1 MSSSIS
7 SRRGAVR
14 SSPVLVFLGLLG
26 AAGAVEGVA
35 GEPPASGLR
44 DFRIPWT
51 PCTFVLPGEDL
62 DGSPQTLLH
71 KKYGPKPAVYWD
83 KGLGTPRYVAFWNE
97 LRLVSPE
104 ATDAELV
111 SAVKGFVAENSEFF
125 GVGVED
131 LLDGIVT
138 PVAKMRLVAFGQ
150 GFVGVTVRGAGLR
163 ALIDQ
168 EGELLSVD
176 AFILRTAALPPIST
190 VVPLDANAI
199 LANVLR
205 ILSEDPKSGT
215 GLTPG
220 PIDLQVIFPTDRISD
235 ARLGWCVQAEGA
247 AGDAWD
253 LFLSTEGELLG
264 EDDPA
269 HYAGG
274 AGPFEGRFKV
284 DGFSTDPE
292 DIVSAANKASDF
304 FPLEGAR
311 IFLESGARGLTS
323 PSGDGVLSSENFDD
337 VAWADLA
344 FAEEDPV
351 AEGCRVTPVDIE
363 EPRDG
368 LKTIFTVHSRPS
380 VGLDTVVTLY
390 DPTKTTRLDPVKAAS
405 LRFEVRQDS
414 QVRLMAFDLLVYHQ
428 LRRMRER
435 SKATILDSNL
445 TQAATDMFPIRVVLT
460 EAPIS
465 ADIPRY
471 VMGGVVLCN
480 PTIFLSQ
487 KRDRQTWIT
496 PTIVHH
502 EYAHHLIDA
511 LVGTGQDDSFVE
523 GIAVGLVA
531 LANEKPNLE
540 LIDEHKDPVK
550 QELLKLNLDEESH
563 LTSPDLRKW
572 AGAVFWRALQKAKL
586 QGETKA
592 RGVKKLFYTWMAS
605 RRVGQSNQ
613 IAFDPNALLE
623 QLTMTAGAMEPG
635 GKRIVRL
642 PEVMEFVVEF
652 FQGTKSH
659 WYVNRFIRGD
669 ADHNGVVDLTDA
681 IGTLNYLFLGGEEA
695 RCLVAHDTDDST
707 SIDITDPVKLL
718 THLFLGGEP
727 PPVPYPECGF
737 DGLPRDLWCK
747 ETSAACRP

>member
-97 LRLVSPE
+97 LRLVGPE

-253 LFLSTEGELLG
+253 LFLSTEGDLLG

-323 PSGDGVLSSENFDD
+323 PSGDGVLSSESFDD

-344 FAEEDPV
+344 FAEED
-351 AEGCRVTPVDIE
+351 AEAERCPVTPADIE
-363 EPRDG
+363 ERKDG
-368 LKTIFTVHSRPS
+368 LKTIFSVFSRRDG
-380 VGLDTVVTLY
+380 VQDELVTLY
-390 DPTKTTRLDPVKAAS
+390 DAKRMTRLDPLRPAS
-405 LRFEVRQDS
+405 LRFEVRQDPE
-414 QVRLMAFDLLVYHQ
+414 VRLMAFDLLVYHQ
-428 LRRMRER
+428 LRRMRQR
-435 SKATILDSNL
+435 SKATIGDSNL
-445 TQAATDMFPIRVVLT
+445 TRAVTDMYPIRVILMDS
-460 EAPIS
+460 PIS
-465 ADIPRY
+465 ETAPKY
-471 VMGGVVLCN
+471 MPAGGTRCN
-480 PTIFLSQ
+480 PFIILGQ

-511 LVGTGQDDSFVE
+511 LVGTGQKDDFVE

-531 LANEKPNLE
+531 LANEDGKLD
-540 LIDEHKDPVK
+540 LIDENRIEK
-550 QELLKLNLDEESH
+550 LSLNLDEESH
-563 LTSPDLRKW
+563 LTSTDMRRW
-572 AGAVFWRALQKAKL
+572 AGAVFWRSFRA
-586 QGETKA
+586 A
-592 RGVKKLFYTWMAS
+592 REIDPPFMTRVKNLFYTWMAS
-605 RRVGQSNQ
+605 RRVAQSNQ

-623 QLTMTAGAMEPG
+623 QITMTAVAMDPR
-635 GKRIVRL
+635 GKRTTSL
-642 PEVMEFVVEF
+642 PEVLKFVVPF
-652 FQGTKSH
+652 FQGPKSH
-659 WYVNRFIRGD
+659 WYLNRFIRGD
-669 ADHNGVVDLTDA
+669 ADHSGTLDLTDA
-681 IGTLNYLFLGGEEA
+681 VATLQYLFLGGEEN

-707 SIDITDPVKLL
+707 IIDITDPVKLL
-718 THLFLGGEP
+718 IHLFLGGEP
-727 PPVPYPECGF
+727 PPAPYPECGF
-737 DGLPRDLWCK
+737 DGLPRDLWCT